1 MVQIY
6 TKIANTTQNYI
17 FFLLR
22 FLPQKKKMLN
32 FYLGTIFFQQ
42 RSY

>member
-22 FLPQKKKMLN
+22 FLPQKLLSVIIN
-32 FYLGTIFFQQ
+32 
-42 RSY
+42 